1 MGSKVIIFTLNNCSH
16 CIVLKNLLNK
26 EKIDFDEIEIEQNKE
41 IWDKVVSQTGHNTVP
56 TVFLPNE
63 GTDEGI
69 VFVPERDYKSKEEL
83 IEMIKKHI

>member
-1 MGSKVIIFTLNNCSH
+1 
-16 CIVLKNLLNK
+16 
-26 EKIDFDEIEIEQNKE
+26 
-41 IWDKVVSQTGHNTVP
+41 VP

-69 VFVPERDYKSKEEL
+69 VFVPERDYESKEEL